1 MTSYRKSSKWRT
13 FKRTQDRAGSL
24 EPLYSYIESL
34 EERLEAL
41 EKLIAAYE
49 KKGGDKSEQV
59 PG

>member
-34 EERLEAL
+34 EERLEVL
-41 EKLIAAYE
+41 EKIIAAYE
-49 KKGGDKSEQV
+49 KGGDKREQQL
-59 PG
+59 